1 MRRTN
6 VEPVGHG
13 RGQPRVRQ
21 PCVFR
26 PGASTEGKEIIM
38 AELTLISS
46 SQRPLQP
53 LVEGALQN
61 ELRLLE
67 AGIRRSEQRLQE
79 FEIRYGLS
87 SVDFIQRYE
96 NDELEETLEFAEWIG
111 EYRLKERLLEKADV
125 LRAIRFAN

>member
-1 MRRTN
+1 
-6 VEPVGHG
+6 
-13 RGQPRVRQ
+13 
-21 PCVFR
+21 
-26 PGASTEGKEIIM
+26 M

-46 SQRPLQP
+46 SQHPLQP

-67 AGIRRSEQRLQE
+67 AGIRRSAQRLQE
-79 FEIRYGLS
+79 FEVRYGLS

-111 EYRLKERLLEKADV
+111 EYRLKERLLEKADI
-125 LRAIRFAN
+125 LRAIRFTN

>member
-1 MRRTN
+1 MRRTS

-13 RGQPRVRQ
+13 QERPRVRQ

-26 PGASTEGKEIIM
+26 PGGSTGGKEIIM

-67 AGIRRSEQRLQE
+67 AGIWRSEQRLQE
-79 FEIRYGLS
+79 FEVRYGLS

-111 EYRLKERLLEKADV
+111 EYRLKERLLEKA
-125 LRAIRFAN
+125 